1 MGKKLQ
7 MMAFIPKTTTIKI
20 YTVAFPSKW
29 KELLLKLA
37 MAVKPNYDYE
47 KYYLPLCSALGKICA
62 NWVHGLIDIKFMR
75 KNTDD
80 SEWIVCLN
88 EIDRDMCREIC
99 VNLKVA
105 AHSFYKKV
113 KNEPSVKDAFNAFI
127 NVINEEELLSTVSSR
142 FVEIINSD
150 GRITDSCAYNGF
162 CLKIMQS
169 LVGHQIDYNG
179 IKLTLYSSGRGEL
192 MSQILQDSKG
202 QYFAYVFAFS
212 LQTVPPESKSMLLL
226 QCSRRRFKNTTK
238 GSKNYLPNKLSVYI
252 KNSGDNNYYKI
263 NMERLFNK
271 DIGAFENVWNAADK
285 ECYNSIY
292 LKKLPSADDLMN
304 AIEKYNSPDSDPR
317 LVCTIS
323 PSNSFASETRIG
335 TGVSALDRKD
345 FYNSIYSLISDS
357 VSKMPEVDKGKA
369 RNACI
374 NPCKKYG
381 DLALRLSKTGYKGL
395 NIEIYSFS
403 PDNNLAEIV
412 ENALTK
418 DLADVVPVKDF
429 PVTVAKCLLGNYAL
443 SMKKSEYK
451 RYANREERILSI
463 SERIGKTS
471 SGIMTGAI
479 VVLPNDNDGELR
491 DVKNLLRCG
500 FALSGRVTQFIN
512 PVEGEKLS
520 PQKREKSFSYKVK
533 TAIADLFRQFGYSR
547 SGDGISRFK
556 AYPVIAIDVL
566 SHIRTISEDI
576 KDETAR
582 ALPVML
588 KYNTEDGLIAVEC
601 PALNNGLPMPYYEAC
616 LQFVK
621 LSMDREC
628 AKKCEDAVKRYA
640 EIKLKALENYY
651 RHKDAIVIVSGDGY
665 LRNELWPGISN
676 KKISGYNQDEKN
688 AGSIDI
694 GNKYLSVPFNFHNS
708 GLRIIR
714 IRYNDE
720 VPDYFISEEEKATGG
735 AKGIFSFGKVYYGC
749 VAEKRQDNR
758 FRACDKEH
766 SYDKPQQDYCRK
778 RLIEYFPLVL
788 QEHDDAYDL
797 INYVNELRNLSP
809 QYNAPTN
816 VPLPLHYLG
825 DRIKEYISFDE

>member
-7 MMAFIPKTTTIKI
+7 MMAFIPKATTIKI
-20 YTVAFPSKW
+20 YTVAFPTRW
-29 KELLLKLA
+29 KELLLNLA
-37 MAVKPNYDYE
+37 IAAKPNYDYE
-47 KYYLPLCSALGKICA
+47 KYYLPLCSALGKICT

-80 SEWIVCLN
+80 TEWIVCLN
-88 EIDRDMCREIC
+88 EIDRKMCHEIC

-105 AHSFYKKV
+105 VHSFYKKIKNDPPV
-113 KNEPSVKDAFNAFI
+113 KSAFDAFVNA
-127 NVINEEELLSTVSSR
+127 INEEELLSTARSR
-142 FVEIINSD
+142 LVEIINND
-150 GRITDSCAYNGF
+150 GQIIDSCAYNGF
-162 CLKIMQS
+162 SLKIMQS
-169 LVGHQIDYNG
+169 LVGHQIDYRG

-192 MSQILQDSKG
+192 MSQILQDNKG

-238 GSKNYLPNKLSVYI
+238 GSKNYLPNKLSVYV

-271 DIGAFENVWNAADK
+271 DTGAFENVWSAVDK

-304 AIEKYNSPDSDPR
+304 AIEKYNSPDSEPR

-323 PSNSFASETRIG
+323 PSNSFAGETRIG
-335 TGVSALDRKD
+335 TGVSALDKKD
-345 FYNSIYSLISDS
+345 FYNSVYSLIRDS
-357 VSKMPEVDKGKA
+357 VSKLPEVDKGKS
-369 RNACI
+369 RNARI
-374 NPCKKYG
+374 KPEKSYD

-403 PDNNLAEIV
+403 PNDNLTDVI
-412 ENALTK
+412 ENALK
-418 DLADVVPVKDF
+418 ENLANVVPVKDF
-429 PVTVAKCLLGNYAL
+429 PVTIERCPLGNYAL
-443 SMKKSEYK
+443 PMKKHEYN

-463 SERIGKTS
+463 AERVGKAS
-471 SGIMTGAI
+471 SDIMMGAI
-479 VVLPNDNDGELR
+479 IVLPKCNDGEIR

-500 FALSGRVTQFIN
+500 FALSSRVTQFIN
-512 PVEGEKLS
+512 PVEDEKLS
-520 PQKREKSFSYKVK
+520 PQKREKLFRYKVK
-533 TAIADLFRQFGYSR
+533 AAIADLLRQFGYSR

-556 AYPVIAIDVL
+556 AYPVIAIDVI
-566 SHIRTISEDI
+566 SHIRSIREDLR
-576 KDETAR
+576 DETAR
-582 ALPVML
+582 ALPIIL
-588 KYNTEDGLIAVEC
+588 RYNTEDGLITVEC
-601 PALNNGLPMPYYEAC
+601 PALNNGLPMTYYNAC

-628 AKKCEDAVKRYA
+628 TKKCDEAVKRYV

-651 RHKDAIVIVSGDGY
+651 RRKDAIVIVSGDSY

-676 KKISGYNQDEKN
+676 KKISGYKQDAKN
-688 AGSIDI
+688 ADCIDI
-694 GNKYLSVPFNFHNS
+694 GSKYLSVPFNFHNS
-708 GLRIIR
+708 KLRIIR

-720 VPDYFISEEEKATGG
+720 VPDYFMCEEEKATGG
-735 AKGIFSFGKVYYGC
+735 SDGIFSFGKVYYGC
-749 VAEKRQDNR
+749 VSEKRQDKR
-758 FRACDKEH
+758 YRAGDKEY
-766 SYDKPQQDYCRK
+766 SYDNPQQDYCRK
-778 RLIEYFPLVL
+778 RLIEYFPLIL
-788 QEHDDAYDL
+788 QENDEVYDM
-797 INYVNELRNLSP
+797 INYINELRNLSP
-809 QYNAPTN
+809 QYNALTN